1 MRFAMRRAFFLTL
14 LVLGV
19 PAATF
24 GQAAPSD
31 SQTLQSLLTEVRALR
46 QELRVSLARVET
58 SQILLSR
65 LQMQEGS
72 VARASVQLNE
82 ARSKLLDVQVERK
95 QLTAEVK
102 RLEDTT
108 GADNDPQRQ
117 KDLQDRISHV
127 KSDLE
132 VSGHVEQERQRTEI
146 QAEQLLRAEQD
157 KLSAL
162 EAQLDE
168 LIRNIGSQVEQSG
181 HNRP

>member
-1 MRFAMRRAFFLTL
+1 MRRVFLSL
-14 LVLGV
+14 LVV
-19 PAATF
+19 F
-24 GQAAPSD
+24 GIYGTALAQGASSD
-31 SQTLQSLLTEVRALR
+31 PQTLQAILTEVRALR
-46 QELRVSLARVET
+46 QELRVSLARVQT

-72 VARASVQLNE
+72 VARASDQLND
-82 ARSKLLDVQVERK
+82 ARSKLTDVQVNRRE
-95 QLTAEVK
+95 LTAESK
-102 RLEDTT
+102 RLEDAL
-108 GADNDPQRQ
+108 GADDDPQRQ

-132 VSGHVEQERQRTEI
+132 VSGHLEQQRQAAEI

-168 LIRNIGSQVEQSG
+168 LIRSMGNSAEQSG
-181 HNRP
+181 RNRP

>member
-1 MRFAMRRAFFLTL
+1 MRRTFFLAL
-14 LVLGV
+14 LVFGI
-19 PAATF
+19 PAASF
-24 GQAAPSD
+24 SQAASSE

-72 VARASVQLNE
+72 VERASVQLNE
-82 ARSKLLDVQVERK
+82 ARSKLLDVQVQRK
-95 QLTAEVK
+95 ELTAEVK
-102 RLEDTT
+102 RLEDTI

-132 VSGHVEQERQRTEI
+132 IAGHVEQERQTAQI
-146 QAEQLLRAEQD
+146 HAEQLLRAEQD

-168 LIRNIGSQVEQSG
+168 LIRNMGSQVEQSG
-181 HNRP
+181 RSRP